1 MMVVDGGAKGGMIS
15 ASAAKANSRQSDF
28 RYDINLQETYLLLY
42 CEMCWEYVL
51 ALPMILRIQSRL
63 V

>member
-28 RYDINLQETYLLLY
+28 RYDTNLKETYLLLY
-42 CEMCWEYVL
+42 CEMC
-51 ALPMILRIQSRL
+51 
-63 V
+63 

>member
-28 RYDINLQETYLLLY
+28 GYDTICKRPTCYYIVRCVRNMYSLCQ
-42 CEMCWEYVL
+42 
-51 ALPMILRIQSRL
+51 
-63 V
+63 